1 MSFSRV
7 TAYQLEEFLKSHP
20 EFLKEII
27 KDLYKETAIEFKERL
42 TSKEAAKYLNL
53 SVKTLANLC
62 CDRKIPF
69 YKVGKSREFLLK
81 DLKKYRKNKEKY
93 IPSLY

>member
-7 TAYQLEEFLKSHP
+7 TAYQVEEFLKSHP

-27 KDLYKETAIEFKERL
+27 RDLYKETAIEFKERL

-62 CDRKIPF
+62 CDKKIPY

-81 DLKKYRKNKEKY
+81 DLKNYRLNKEKY

>member
-27 KDLYKETAIEFKERL
+27 RDLYKETAIEFKERL
-42 TSKEAAKYLNL
+42 TSKEAAKYLNI

-62 CDRKIPF
+62 CDKKIPY

-81 DLKKYRKNKEKY
+81 DLKKYRINKEKY

>member
-42 TSKEAAKYLNL
+42 TSKEAAKYLNI

-81 DLKKYRKNKEKY
+81 DLKKYRINKEMY

>member
-7 TAYQLEEFLKSHP
+7 TAYQVEEFLKSHP

-27 KDLYKETAIEFKERL
+27 RDLYKETAVEFKERL
-42 TSKEAAKYLNL
+42 TSKEAAKYLNI
-53 SVKTLANLC
+53 SVKTLDNLC
-62 CDRKIPF
+62 CDKKIPYF
-69 YKVGKSREFLLK
+69 KVGKSREFLLD
-81 DLKKYRKNKEKY
+81 DLKHYRINKEKY

>member
-1 MSFSRV
+1 MSLTKI
-7 TAYQLEEFLKSHP
+7 TAYQVEEFLKSHP

-27 KDLYKETAIEFKERL
+27 RDLYKETAIEFKERL
-42 TSKEAAKYLNL
+42 TSKEAAKYLNI

-62 CDRKIPF
+62 CDKKITY

-81 DLKKYRKNKEKY
+81 DLKKYRINKEKY
-93 IPSLY
+93 IPSIY

>member
-7 TAYQLEEFLKSHP
+7 TAYQVEEFLKSHP

-27 KDLYKETAIEFKERL
+27 RDLYKETAIEFKERL
-42 TSKEAAKYLNL
+42 TSKEAAKYLNI
-53 SVKTLANLC
+53 SVKTLDNLC
-62 CDRKIPF
+62 CDRKLSY
-69 YKVGKSREFLLK
+69 YKFGKKREFLLK
-81 DLKKYRKNKEKY
+81 DLKKFRKNKEKY